1 MYFFVFFRG
10 DFHDLVRN
18 RMEKDREKNREK
30 NREQNR
36 EQEDKDKYRY
46 TFDPSEVAFLREYE
60 RVMAPLAIK
69 LDLLQGDTNSYLGC
83 LLPHIT
89 HLIQMLQDL
98 HSGLHGG
105 LTYTREIVK
114 AMLDSLPR
122 EDRFGKVMFNNSYI
136 LASCF
141 HPAYKLKW
149 VKVML
154 SERYETIR
162 EQVISKVAEELKASD
177 PCSNSDE
184 PVTAERSRVEAV
196 ASTSSCGAPRADL
209 NDLTNFLNAKTRE
222 TDMVDH
228 GRKTYTDVARDL
240 VKDWEAAD
248 CTHSLDDAAFMD
260 NDTFIELF
268 RRYNTGVV
276 SSAAC
281 ERFFSQGKDTLT
293 AKRQNMEPVNFEGLM
308 FMRGNMHIWYAQRA
322 RKRRQLCNVL
332 PHPQLEALMD
342 KMSL

>member
-1 MYFFVFFRG
+1 MYFFLFFRG

-18 RMEKDREKNREK
+18 RMEKDREKEREK
-30 NREQNR
+30 GQ
-36 EQEDKDKYRY
+36 DKDKDKHRY
-46 TFDPSEVAFLREYE
+46 TFDPAEISFLREYE

-69 LDLLQGDTNSYLGC
+69 LDILQGDSNSYLGC

-89 HLIQMLQDL
+89 HLIQQLEDL
-98 HSGLHGG
+98 HSGLHGS
-105 LTYTREIVK
+105 LSYTREIVK

-122 EDRFGKVMFNNSYI
+122 EDRFGKVLFNNSYI

-154 SERYETIR
+154 AERYETIR
-162 EQVISKVAEELKASD
+162 EQVVSKVAEELKASD

-184 PVTAERSRVEAV
+184 LVTAERCRVEAV
-196 ASTSSCGAPRADL
+196 ASTSSCGAPQADL
-209 NDLTNFLNAKTRE
+209 SDLTNFLNAKTRE
-222 TDMVDH
+222 TDMVDTR
-228 GRKTYTDVARDL
+228 RKTYTDQARDL

-281 ERFFSQGKDTLT
+281 ERFFSQGKDTLR
-293 AKRQNMEPVNFEGLM
+293 AKRQNMEPWNFEGLM
-308 FMRGNMHIWYAQRA
+308 FMRGNMHVWYAPRA
-322 RKRRQLCNVL
+322 RKRRELCNVL

-342 KMSL
+342 KMSI